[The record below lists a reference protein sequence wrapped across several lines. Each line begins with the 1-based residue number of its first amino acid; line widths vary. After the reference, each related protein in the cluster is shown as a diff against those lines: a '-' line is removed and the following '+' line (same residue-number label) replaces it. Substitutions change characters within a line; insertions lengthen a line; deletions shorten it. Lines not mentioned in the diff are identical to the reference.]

1 MVIIAVWI
9 DEPVK
14 LVVVVVVRS
23 ATVVSTFSNH
33 NIFISMH
40 HDLLL
45 PHLYFLDC
53 WNIWIFNEDF
63 GGCLNHSIFV
73 SIGETFHFQ
82 KLHCT
87 LKNSLSLR
95 STGPQWVANWISSLV
110 DVALI
115 D

>member
-40 HDLLL
+40 HDQIFCC
-45 PHLYFLDC
+45 HTYIFL
-53 WNIWIFNEDF
+53 IVGTF
-63 GGCLNHSIFV
+63 GSLM
-73 SIGETFHFQ
+73 
-82 KLHCT
+82 KT
-87 LKNSLSLR
+87 LE
-95 STGPQWVANWISSLV
+95 VV
-110 DVALI
+110 
-115 D
+115 